1 MSRHTECRCVLL
13 RARGAWIT
21 AGTGGAPANLG
32 LNLGQAL
39 RFSTFPLAGSAA
51 VKVARTAQYRG
62 RRDPTHPT
70 PSQTSCPQIKH
81 PVWPTESLRR
91 HRQSD
96 APFPHV
102 CGLPVSTGAKPSGPA
117 ARAETQCGFAISEL
131 GPLRTRSAAER
142 ARLERDREVRG
153 GERKT
158 VEGGVRE
165 KDRERESRVR
175 ERA

>member
-1 MSRHTECRCVLL
+1 MPGSQRGLEELQPIWVSIWVKRSASPPFHSPAQLPSRWHVQHST
-13 RARGAWIT
+13 GADVTPHI
-21 AGTGGAPANLG
+21 
-32 LNLGQAL
+32 
-39 RFSTFPLAGSAA
+39 
-51 VKVARTAQYRG
+51 
-62 RRDPTHPT
+62 

-96 APFPHV
+96 APFPRV

-142 ARLERDREVRG
+142 ARLERDREVRR
-153 GERKT
+153 GERNT
-158 VEGGVRE
+158 VERGE
-165 KDRERESRVR
+165 
-175 ERA
+175 